1 MAKDCKD
8 NQSLFADLEK
18 IEHGT
23 LVVAGIC
30 TAIAS
35 YGKYAEVVATLV
47 KEIRD
52 KTYEYHDEMVMMSMQ
67 RGFGEER
74 FVNAKVC
81 KLFMEIEDDI
91 REFQKIVV
99 EEENALV
106 DVITREVEIAV
117 CDAMALA
124 GLRKCI
130 EISKDMICALYC
142 VMQITNK
149 YVVILKKVV

>member
-81 KLFMEIEDDI
+81 KLLWKSKMISASF
-91 REFQKIVV
+91 
-99 EEENALV
+99 
-106 DVITREVEIAV
+106 
-117 CDAMALA
+117 
-124 GLRKCI
+124 RK
-130 EISKDMICALYC
+130 L
-142 VMQITNK
+142 
-149 YVVILKKVV
+149 LWKKKMRLWM